1 MNQKITDII
10 SQMSLEEKASLCS
23 GASTFATQAID
34 RLSIPA
40 LHMADGPHGLRK
52 QLGEADFMGKN
63 ESVTATC
70 FPAACLMGAGFDRK
84 QVRRMGEALGEACQ
98 ANDVQVLL
106 GPGINIKRSPLCGRN
121 FEYFSED
128 PLVSGELGAAYIQGV
143 QSNGVGACLK
153 HFFANNQETRRRTQ
167 SSNLDERTIREIYT
181 PAFETAIEKGK
192 PWAVMTSY
200 NKVNG
205 KYVNEDSQYCIDLL
219 KGEFGFDGLVVSDW
233 AAVHDRVA
241 VIRGGTELTMPADK
255 ANDKLLVDAVK
266 NGTLKESELDAACA
280 DIIAI
285 ALRGTE
291 ARKETAEYNFEVAH
305 NLACQIA
312 AESMVLLKNEDKV
325 LPLDPTKNIV
335 VIGGFAAE
343 PRYQGA
349 GSSRVNPW
357 KVPTMQ
363 EVTAAY
369 PNVRYV
375 KGFGMG
381 DIMDADEQA
390 EAVAEAQKADIAIV
404 MAGLPPIM
412 EGEGFDRWVMKL
424 PRCQNALI
432 EKVCAVQSNTVVV
445 LENGGVVELPWADK
459 PKVILEAYLGG
470 EAVNE
475 AIWDVLTGNVAPSGH
490 LAETFPLRYEDN
502 PSYLD
507 WPGEGDNTA
516 YSEGLFVG
524 YRWYTTRNVPV
535 RYPFGHGLTYTDF
548 SYSDLCLSAE
558 RFQVDDTL
566 TVSVTVKNI
575 GDRVGKALVQL
586 YVGAPLGTLPVRVP
600 VQELRDFQKIELVPG
615 ESQKVEFIL
624 NKRSFAHWDETV
636 HTWRVF
642 GGTYTVSIGAN
653 AQEMLCSV
661 PVQAEHEYIPDGKI
675 YDIMT
680 PISEVELHPA
690 GRKFL
695 SEIMPMVN
703 AIIAR
708 MGMGKEQQAAMPY
721 ADQRPKETGLMAEPL
736 QTLKRMLRNL
746 PEEKWDTLFMELNR
760 NA

>member
-1 MNQKITDII
+1 MNPKIADLI

-23 GASTFATQAID
+23 GAFTFATQAIE

-52 QLGEADFMGKN
+52 QLGKADFMGKN
-63 ESVTATC
+63 ESITATC
-70 FPAACLMGAGFDRK
+70 FPAACLTGSGFDRDMVYK
-84 QVRRMGEALGEACQ
+84 MGEALGEACQ

-106 GPGINIKRSPLCGRN
+106 GPGVNIKRSPLCGRN

-128 PLVSGELGAAYIQGV
+128 PLVSGELGAAYIQGI
-143 QSNGVGACLK
+143 QSRGVGACLK

-167 SSNLDERTIREIYT
+167 SSNLDERTLREIYT
-181 PAFETAIEKGK
+181 PAFETAVQKGK

-205 KYVNEDSQYCIDLL
+205 KYVNESSQYCVDLL
-219 KGEFGFDGLVVSDW
+219 KGEFGFDGLTVSDW

-241 VIRGGTELTMPADK
+241 VISGGTELTMPADK
-255 ANDKLLVDAVK
+255 ANDALLVDAIK
-266 NGTLKESELDAACA
+266 GGTLQESELDAACA

-285 ALRGTE
+285 ALRGAENRKKSAAYDFE
-291 ARKETAEYNFEVAH
+291 AAH
-305 NLACQIA
+305 KLARQIA
-312 AESMVLLKNEDKV
+312 AESMVLLKNAENM
-325 LPLDPTKNIV
+325 LPLDPTANIV
-335 VIGGFAAE
+335 VMGGFAAE

-375 KGFGMG
+375 QGFGMG
-381 DIMDADEQA
+381 DVEDADAQA
-390 EAVAEAQKADIAIV
+390 EAVAAAEKADIAIV

-432 EKVCAVQSNTVVV
+432 EKVCAVQPNTVVV
-445 LENGGVVELPWADK
+445 LENGGAVELPWADK
-459 PKVILEAYLGG
+459 PKAILEAYLGG

-475 AIWDVLTGNVAPSGH
+475 AIWDVLTGTVAPSGH
-490 LAETFPLRYEDN
+490 LAETFPVRYEDT
-502 PSYLD
+502 PAYLS

-524 YRWYTTRNVPV
+524 YRWYTTRNMPV
-535 RYPFGHGLTYTDF
+535 RYPFGHGLTYTEF
-548 SYSDLCLSAE
+548 AYSDLCVSAE
-558 RFQVDDTL
+558 DFQAGDTL
-566 TVSVTVKNI
+566 TASVAVKNI
-575 GDRVGKALVQL
+575 GNRTGKALVQL
-586 YVGAPLGTLPVRVP
+586 YVGAPLGTLPVRLP
-600 VQELRDFQKIELVPG
+600 AQELRGFQKIELAPG
-615 ESQKVEFIL
+615 ESRKVEFAL

-680 PISEVELHPA
+680 PIGEVGLHPA
-690 GRKFL
+690 GKKFL
-695 SEIMPMVN
+695 AEIMPMVN

-708 MGMGKEQQAAMPY
+708 MGMGKEQQTAMPY

-746 PEEKWDTLFMELNR
+746 PEEKWDTLLAELNR
-760 NA
+760 NT

>member
-1 MNQKITDII
+1 MNQKIADII

-34 RLSIPA
+34 RLSIPT

-52 QLGEADFMGKN
+52 QLGEADCMGKN

-200 NKVNG
+200 NKVNR

-291 ARKETAEYNFEVAH
+291 TRKETAEYDFEVAH
-305 NLACQIA
+305 NLARQIA

-381 DIMDADEQA
+381 DVMDADEQA
-390 EAVAEAQKADIAIV
+390 EAVAAAQKADIAIV

-459 PKVILEAYLGG
+459 PKAILEAYLGG

-475 AIWDVLTGNVAPSGH
+475 AIWDVLIGNVAPSGH

-558 RFQVDDTL
+558 RFQADDTL

-600 VQELRDFQKIELVPG
+600 VQELRDFQKIELAPG

-624 NKRSFAHWDETV
+624 NKRSFAHWDEIV

-690 GRKFL
+690 GREFL
-695 SEIMPMVN
+695 AEIMPMVN

-736 QTLKRMLRNL
+736 QTLKRILRNL
-746 PEEKWDTLFMELNR
+746 PEEKWNALFVELNR
-760 NA
+760 NT

>member
-1 MNQKITDII
+1 
-10 SQMSLEEKASLCS
+10 
-23 GASTFATQAID
+23 
-34 RLSIPA
+34 
-40 LHMADGPHGLRK
+40 
-52 QLGEADFMGKN
+52 
-63 ESVTATC
+63 
-70 FPAACLMGAGFDRK
+70 
-84 QVRRMGEALGEACQ
+84 MGEALVEACQ

-661 PVQAEHEYIPDGKI
+661 PVQAEHEYIQDGKI

>member
-1 MNQKITDII
+1 M
-10 SQMSLEEKASLCS
+10 
-23 GASTFATQAID
+23 
-34 RLSIPA
+34 
-40 LHMADGPHGLRK
+40 
-52 QLGEADFMGKN
+52 
-63 ESVTATC
+63 
-70 FPAACLMGAGFDRK
+70 
-84 QVRRMGEALGEACQ
+84 
-98 ANDVQVLL
+98 
-106 GPGINIKRSPLCGRN
+106 
-121 FEYFSED
+121 
-128 PLVSGELGAAYIQGV
+128 
-143 QSNGVGACLK
+143 GACLK